1 MLTGHSAR
9 LRQPPPQAQV
19 EITGEI
25 SFILRLNHDL
35 RGGALCAS
43 LNCGNPCA
51 SVTRFAPGI
60 RCSTRAQARIKL
72 GRISSTAANC
82 NISCQLHT
90 MGRSASEFR
99 NRKDYKYFARYS
111 RMPDVE
117 SVAPNNATEASPDRI
132 SETIPYPSRS
142 NTAITTSS
150 GLTHQN
156 TVRESS

>member
-1 MLTGHSAR
+1 MCFSYTVCAR
-9 LRQPPPQAQV
+9 DSMFH
-19 EITGEI
+19 E
-25 SFILRLNHDL
+25 
-35 RGGALCAS
+35 
-43 LNCGNPCA
+43 
-51 SVTRFAPGI
+51 
-60 RCSTRAQARIKL
+60 
-72 GRISSTAANC
+72 SSGPYKVGQGLLHGPNC
-82 NISCQLHT
+82 NIPCQLHT

-132 SETIPYPSRS
+132 SETIPHPSRS
-142 NTAITTSS
+142 DAAITTSS